1 MQHPDGIHSSG
12 LAEFA
17 MSTNRT
23 AAILASSAGQLALL
37 CPHEVPDAFRK
48 AVQVIHSKPKSPL
61 SLLQRKLG
69 NLWLKHAIENPPD
82 GEGWWE
88 LRIREVA
95 EKIGFDSNNRQYLK
109 ESAEALMR
117 IVFEWDLM
125 AQVNKRV
132 QWRASVLFPEIE
144 IRGDIV
150 RYQVSSQ
157 IRQRMINP
165 EVYAMIDMNIV
176 RRFRRAPSL
185 AIWEFCLH
193 FEKCGRTAEVEWE
206 MFRDM
211 VLGEVSES
219 RTYQEYKHFKSK
231 VVKPAVVEIN
241 SRSNHT
247 IGLVESRIGKRIS
260 TISFQISRKSD
271 IGELPRAI
279 GQARE
284 VVLSGV

>member
-1 MQHPDGIHSSG
+1 MAIS
-12 LAEFA
+12 
-17 MSTNRT
+17 RT
-23 AAILASSAGQLALL
+23 AAILESSAGQLALL
-37 CPHEVPDAFRK
+37 CPREAPDAFRK

-69 NLWLKHAIENPPD
+69 NLWLKHAIENLPD
-82 GEGWWE
+82 AEGWWE
-88 LRIREVA
+88 LRIKAVA

-125 AQVNKRV
+125 AQASKRV

-144 IRGDIV
+144 IRGDTV
-150 RYQVSSQ
+150 RYQVSSK

-165 EVYAMIDMNIV
+165 EVYAMIDMNVV

-193 FEKCGRTAEVEWE
+193 FEKSGRTAEVEWE

-211 VLGEVSES
+211 VLGESPENK
-219 RTYQEYKHFKSK
+219 TYQEYKHFKSK

-241 SRSNHT
+241 AASNHT
-247 IGLVESRIGKRIS
+247 IDLVESRIGKRIS
-260 TISFQISRKSD
+260 TISFQIGRKPGAGD
-271 IGELPRAI
+271 LP
-279 GQARE
+279 GS
-284 VVLSGV
+284 LLL